1 MTGPEQRQD
10 GNAEL
15 EFAAAV
21 RLLRRGT
28 PENGIN
34 LVPRWEEIIA
44 AEQAMVA
51 STPVNQAA
59 GGSSSRSF
67 LPGIRFFGWLQVA
80 AIFVIGI
87 GMGSV
92 ATGWMG
98 AQGSSPAGPVFV
110 MGDHERHYTEE
121 QRNSMFT
128 VLAATTPPPRDV
140 VLKASRD
147 LAACV
152 TCHDS
157 GMKDR
162 LASWQQ

>member
-1 MTGPEQRQD
+1 VKDPEYRQD
-10 GNAEL
+10 GNAEW
-15 EFAAAV
+15 EFTAAV
-21 RLLRRGT
+21 QLLRRGT

-34 LVPRWEEIIA
+34 LVPRWQEIIA
-44 AEQAMVA
+44 AEQASA
-51 STPVNQAA
+51 PLNQAA
-59 GGSSSRSF
+59 NTPSPRPF
-67 LPGIRFFGWLQVA
+67 LPGIRLFGWMQIA

-98 AQGSSPAGPVFV
+98 AHGSSPSGPAFV
-110 MGDHERHYTEE
+110 LGDHQRHYTDE
-121 QRNSMFT
+121 QRDTMFM
-128 VLAATTPPPRDV
+128 VLAATTPPPKDV

-157 GMKDR
+157 GVKDR

>member
-1 MTGPEQRQD
+1 MTGPQHRED

-21 RLLRRGT
+21 RLLRLGT

-34 LVPRWEEIIA
+34 LVSRWEEIIA
-44 AEQAMVA
+44 AEQASMAA
-51 STPVNQAA
+51 SPLNQAA
-59 GGSSSRSF
+59 SGSSARSF
-67 LPGIRFFGWLQVA
+67 LPGIRLFGWLQVA

-98 AQGSSPAGPVFV
+98 AHGSSPAGPVFV
-110 MGDHERHYTEE
+110 LGDHERHYSEE
-121 QRNSMFT
+121 QRDSMFM

-157 GMKDR
+157 GVKDR
-162 LASWQQ
+162 LASWRQ